1 MNRHQHRFVQAHRV
15 DSGYAAFPGLVGL
28 TEPFTDLVS
37 GAIAALREMRSRSRE
52 NVSRRRTLRAL
63 KRLDRRM
70 LADIGLQPGDLV
82 DVAIRKLPLDE
93 FERRRNAHTR
103 RRGSRLDTAVKSRRP
118 AVNDERFSLV
128 A

>member
-1 MNRHQHRFVQAHRV
+1 MNRNHHRFVQDHRV

-37 GAIAALREMRSRSRE
+37 GAIAALWEIRSRARE

-63 KRLDRRM
+63 ERLDRRM
-70 LADIGLQPGDLV
+70 LADIGLHPGDLV

-93 FERRRNAHTR
+93 LERRRNAHTAR
-103 RRGSRLDTAVKSRRP
+103 QRSRLDTAVKSRRP
-118 AVNDERFSLV
+118 AVNDERFNLV

>member
-1 MNRHQHRFVQAHRV
+1 MNRHHHHFVPAHQV
-15 DSGYAAFPGLVGL
+15 DSGYTAFPGLVGL

-37 GAIAALREMRSRSRE
+37 GAIAALWGMRSRARE
-52 NVSRRRTLRAL
+52 NVSRRRTLQAL

-70 LADIGLQPGDLV
+70 LADIGLQPADLV
-82 DVAIRKLPLDE
+82 DVTSRKLPLDE
-93 FERRRNAHTR
+93 LERRRYAHAGR
-103 RRGSRLDTAVKSRRP
+103 ARNRLNVAVKSRRP